1 MKQEWKRT
9 ARSAAYDYPELY
21 ARIRELRRARI
32 TAPLENNPGGSSES
46 RKTEEVALRELP
58 PGDMLR
64 LEAVEHG
71 LRLCAM
77 YGNAEKRRRLVTLVY
92 FRRSHTVCGAGMKL
106 GISQNTAERW
116 NRDFLT
122 AVYGYL
128 IAEKNKTPTF

>member
-21 ARIRELRRARI
+21 ARLRELRRARI
-32 TAPLENNPGGSSES
+32 TAPIENNPGGSGNS

-58 PGDMLR
+58 EAEMLR
-64 LEAVEHG
+64 LNAVEHALKLCG
-71 LRLCAM
+71 L
-77 YGNAEKRRRLVTLVY
+77 YGNAEKRRRLVALVY
-92 FRRSHTVCGAGMKL
+92 FRRSHSVCGAGMKL
-106 GISQNTAERW
+106 GVSQHTAELW

-128 IAEKNKTPTF
+128 EAEKK